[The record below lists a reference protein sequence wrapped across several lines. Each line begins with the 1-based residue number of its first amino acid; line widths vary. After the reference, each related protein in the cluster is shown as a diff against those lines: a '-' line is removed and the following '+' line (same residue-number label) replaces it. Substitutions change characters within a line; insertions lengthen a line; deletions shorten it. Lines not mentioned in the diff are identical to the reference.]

1 VFMHAIKLSRR
12 HLVGV
17 ASLTCSFAFAG
28 LTFAS
33 LPAGAQ
39 TMPVTQANSSC
50 PILSVSNPNPADTLP
65 QGGYNISGTAYDPAA
80 TTGSGIA
87 RVDFFL
93 GARDDGGTPLGSVVP
108 GNVVGGDAR
117 AFSVQVQV
125 PGINRGV
132 DFAAYAVSNT
142 GQETVVTFPV
152 LVGTP
157 VRDSVATPT
166 PIPTTETVTS
176 TCPKGPGMATAP
188 TAAAPPAAG
197 APVMAGAPVVAVP
210 AAGAVTIGATSPSTT
225 TAAASTANAC
235 PVLSVSNPSPADT
248 LNQGGYFI
256 SGTAYDPA
264 ATAGS
269 GIARVDLFLGARDE
283 GGTPLGS
290 AIVGDGANPRAF
302 NIEVQVPGINRGVDF
317 AAYAISAVTGQETVI
332 TFPVF
337 VGTPPAK
344 SSSATPTPIPT
355 TETIT
360 TTCKA

>member
-1 VFMHAIKLSRR
+1 MHAIKPSRR
-12 HLVGV
+12 HLVGM
-17 ASLTCSFAFAG
+17 ASLTCSIAFAG

-39 TMPVTQANSSC
+39 TLPATQANSSC
-50 PILSVSNPNPADTLP
+50 PILSVANPNPADTLP
-65 QGGYNISGTAYDPAA
+65 QGGYIISGTAYDPAA

-93 GARDDGGTPLGSVVP
+93 GARDDGGTPLGSAVP
-108 GNVVGGDAR
+108 GNVAGGDAK

-132 DFAAYAVSNT
+132 DFAAYAISNT

-157 VRDSVATPT
+157 LKDTVATPT

-176 TCPKGPGMATAP
+176 TCPHGPGMVPATAP
-188 TAAAPPAAG
+188 AAGAAPAAA
-197 APVMAGAPVVAVP
+197 APVMAGAPILPVP
-210 AAGAVTIGATSPSTT
+210 TPGASTAGATSPRTT

-235 PVLSVSNPSPADT
+235 PVLSLSNPSPADT

-264 ATAGS
+264 ASSGA

-290 AIVGDGANPRAF
+290 AVVGDGANPRAF

-317 AAYAISAVTGQETVI
+317 AAYAISAVTGQETVV

-337 VGTPPAK
+337 VGTPAK
-344 SSSATPTPIPT
+344 TNAATPTPIPT
-355 TETIT
+355 TETVT
-360 TTCKA
+360 STCKA